1 MKHLLSLQN
10 LSLRWVTT
18 IVLLAVMVTACD
30 DEETI
35 NPVSIQFT
43 TANLT
48 VSEAAGEQTV
58 NLTLA
63 SAAPADA
70 TIEINIENTNVTYG
84 TDYTTNPNGSSG
96 KVTVAITK
104 GQTSAQFK
112 FTPVNNNLL
121 ASAVKTV
128 TFTVGIVTGPI
139 ENGTTASFIVT
150 ITDDEGPSAVNFET
164 SSSNTAEG
172 NATGLDINLPLSAAA
187 PGTGQIL
194 VNLASTDA
202 VYGTHYTTEPAA
214 VEGKITLPVAVG
226 DVAKT
231 IKVLP
236 INNTNVNAARVITF
250 TIESASTAVQLGTNI
265 IHTFTI
271 NDDETPSTVAFAT
284 AEGSI
289 SEGLTEGA
297 NIVVNLTPAA
307 NASGTLEISFTSTS
321 AVYGT
326 HFTTEPAAVEGK
338 INLTIESGAGSAS
351 FKILPIEDTEI
362 NANRTINFSMTAS
375 TGIVIFE
382 SGATSTLYSHTITD
396 NDAVTNISDVRA
408 MYQGSNMD
416 VTTSLRI
423 RGIVTSSNPQ
433 VNTNNIWVQDA
444 TAGIVVRFVT
454 ANNNT
459 IKRGDEVV
467 VELNGGQ
474 FTVFSGLLQ
483 VQNVPNANVTVIDAN
498 NTLPTPQVVSVTEFK
513 TGNYEGK
520 LVRINDVGFVDA
532 DGTLTMNG
540 SRTVSDGTN
549 TTIVRTESGAS
560 FSGTVMPY
568 GIGTVTGLAGR
579 FNTDPQ
585 IIPIVFEED
594 VFVNNPIG
602 SIGTT
607 GTLNDF
613 GSVNK
618 DAESA
623 SQQYTVQGT
632 GLSKDIIVTA
642 SANYKVSLDNTTFTA
657 SVTIPA
663 ASANNA
669 TTVYVKF
676 TPTTGVNQ
684 ALEGTITHKSLGSAV
699 GVINLSGTESG
710 NAGASTLMLT
720 ENFSYGASTGNL
732 LDVSSSN
739 WLITGTSVV
748 NPIQYITTSLS
759 MNNYAASGIDGS
771 VTLTTTGQDVRRSF
785 TTNAIT
791 TGTIYASALVNI
803 SSVQNTGDYF
813 INFSDGGTT
822 NFFTRVFVKNDA
834 GVLRFGA
841 SHNSG
846 TAIYSTENYS
856 IGTTYLLVLKY
867 DFSTG
872 TASLYVLNAV
882 VATEP
887 GVATVSATGTAPTGG
902 LSHMSLRQGTAAN
915 APALTVDGIRVAQT
929 WADLFN

>member
-1 MKHLLSLQN
+1 MKHLLSFQN

-172 NATGLDINLPLSAAA
+172 NAAGLDINLPLSAAA

-236 INNTNVNAARVITF
+236 INNANVNAARVITF

-265 IHTFTI
+265 THTFTI

-297 NIVVNLTPAA
+297 NVVVNLTPAA

-338 INLTIESGAGSAS
+338 INLSIESGAGSAS
-351 FKILPIEDTEI
+351 FKILPVEDTEI

-382 SGATSTLYSHTITD
+382 SGTTSTLYSHTITD
-396 NDAVTNISDVRA
+396 NDAVTSIANVRGL
-408 MYQGSNMD
+408 YQGANLDITS
-416 VTTSLRI
+416 SLRI

-444 TAGIVVRFVT
+444 TAGIVVRFAT
-454 ANNNT
+454 SNNNT

-467 VELNGGQ
+467 IELNGGQ

-483 VQNVPNANVTVIDAN
+483 VQNVLNANATVIDAN
-498 NTLPTPQVVSVTEFK
+498 NTLPTPQVVSIAEFN

-540 SRTVSDGTN
+540 SRTISDGTN
-549 TTIVRTESGAS
+549 TTVVRTESGAS

-568 GIGTVTGLAGR
+568 GIGTVTGLAGK
-579 FNTDPQ
+579 FNTDAQ

-594 VFVNNPIG
+594 VFANNPIG

-632 GLSKDIIVTA
+632 GLSKDMVITA
-642 SANYKVSLDNTTFTA
+642 SANFKVSLDDITFT
-657 SVTIPA
+657 STVTIPA
-663 ASANNA
+663 ADVNTSK
-669 TTVYVKF
+669 TVYVKF
-676 TPTTGVNQ
+676 APTTGADQVIN
-684 ALEGTITHKSLGSAV
+684 GTIKHASFGTATAV
-699 GVINLSGTESG
+699 LQVTGTESG
-710 NAGASTLMLT
+710 NNLAPLQTLALWTFETSAPVLTDAAAISGIVAESGVNAASSTASGLHASAATDYSSPAGNGSAKSFSSNTWAIGDYYQFVVSTT
-720 ENFSYGASTGNL
+720 GFSDIAISWDQTGSSTGPNDFEL
-732 LDVSSSN
+732 
-739 WLITGTSVV
+739 
-748 NPIQYITTSLS
+748 QYS
-759 MNNYAASGIDGS
+759 IDGS
-771 VTLTTTGQDVRRSF
+771 NF
-785 TTNAIT
+785 TSLPS
-791 TGTIYASALVNI
+791 YAV
-803 SSVQNTGDYF
+803 
-813 INFSDGGTT
+813 
-822 NFFTRVFVKNDA
+822 VK
-834 GVLRFGA
+834 
-841 SHNSG
+841 
-846 TAIYSTENYS
+846 
-856 IGTTYLLVLKY
+856 
-867 DFSTG
+867 STG
-872 TASLYVLNAV
+872 TNIIFEDLSTGGGWSTTKIATNTSKSFDLSNVTALDNIASVTFRIRC
-882 VATEP
+882 ATAP
-887 GVATVSATGTAPTGG
+887 SAAGGTARIDNIKVVG
-902 LSHMSLRQGTAAN
+902 R
-915 APALTVDGIRVAQT
+915 
-929 WADLFN
+929 